1 MEIYSWF
8 ENKSN
13 ANSQQQ
19 GKEDTVNKSEMLNTN
34 MWPKAQVKT
43 PMMMMKKQESI
54 ELIVDS
60 KDNKIDFI
68 QKII

>member
-1 MEIYSWF
+1 
-8 ENKSN
+8 
-13 ANSQQQ
+13 
-19 GKEDTVNKSEMLNTN
+19 